1 MVANKEYL
9 NGWRET
15 SLFDTPEQWGEF
27 VGLGIWLNIQDRS
40 KMKTNFEMVSTIDCV
55 RIQRTS
61 QVLMTLVL

>member
-1 MVANKEYL
+1 MGGE
-9 NGWRET
+9 RRRCI
-15 SLFDTPEQWGEF
+15 DTPEQWGEF

-40 KMKTNFEMVSTIDCV
+40 KMKTTFEMVSTIDFV